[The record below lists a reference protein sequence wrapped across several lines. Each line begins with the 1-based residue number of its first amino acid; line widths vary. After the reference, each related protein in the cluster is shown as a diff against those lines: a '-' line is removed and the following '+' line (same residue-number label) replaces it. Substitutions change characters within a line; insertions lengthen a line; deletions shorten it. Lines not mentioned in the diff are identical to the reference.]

1 MDAQIDYQRLPNT
14 PRRNER
20 MLFQLLSL
28 APVCIFIIIAERTVK
43 GDCYLKNNMA
53 HNINKNKEVKFTK
66 KEEKFLLGN

>member
-1 MDAQIDYQRLPNT
+1 
-14 PRRNER
+14 

-53 HNINKNKEVKFTK
+53 HDINKNKEVKFTK